1 MEEGHFVDNKVDKG
15 FEVFYWK
22 LSYRRKFIRT
32 LWMIPFLVAIIIIF
46 FVLQT
51 NITYAVAVSIILL
64 IIFFVQLIYN
74 YKKWKHEE

>member
-1 MEEGHFVDNKVDKG
+1 MDNKVDKG

-32 LWMIPFLVAIIIIF
+32 LWMIPFLVAIIIIL

>member
-1 MEEGHFVDNKVDKG
+1 MDNKVDKG